1 MVSIMNEALQ
11 LEVGCKV
18 LEVRAGSGW
27 HAATMAELI
36 SSRDEPRRE
45 WGHIYA
51 VEIIPALAEQARKN
65 IMNAGYGDRVSIIN
79 ADGSKGYPERAPY
92 DRIVVTAA
100 APEVPQILLDQL
112 KTGGLM
118 VIPVGNV
125 SLFQSLLRI
134 TKGAEGKIER
144 ENLGGVSFN
153 PLTGE

>member
-1 MVSIMNEALQ
+1 
-11 LEVGCKV
+11 
-18 LEVRAGSGW
+18 
-27 HAATMAELI
+27 
-36 SSRDEPRRE
+36 
-45 WGHIYA
+45 
-51 VEIIPALAEQARKN
+51 
-65 IMNAGYGDRVSIIN
+65 MNAGYGDRVSIIN